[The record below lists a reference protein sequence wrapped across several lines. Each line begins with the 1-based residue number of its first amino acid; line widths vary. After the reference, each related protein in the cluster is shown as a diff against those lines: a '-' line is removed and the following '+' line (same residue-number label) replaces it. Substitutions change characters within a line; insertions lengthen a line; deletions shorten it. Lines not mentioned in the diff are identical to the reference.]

1 METPT
6 ARVMPE
12 NRYRIGASI
21 VEPYRRYYGTIGL
34 FPRLE
39 VNGRITEVQGVPGFF
54 EGSPYGDFKDKAIDA
69 KLQILREGKYTPAV
83 AVAVM
88 DPHGTRKYSS
98 QAIIASKQLFPFDF
112 SLGWGNGRLGKRPL
126 PSSGDSFRFEL
137 FTDPGQ
143 WLRDA
148 KAFGGIQ
155 FSPSDRFSLMTE
167 YSPIDYH
174 RQTNDPAQPRYFTDP
189 VPSRFNFGLRVKP
202 TRWSEIDVTY
212 QRGNQLGVNFSVAF
226 DIGRPM
232 IPIYDSPYREGP
244 EHLSDL
250 LSDRIAAGLAA
261 SGFSDIGVD
270 SDGIT
275 LQIRAQNDRYFF
287 TPRAVEVILE
297 IVAPRIPDTV
307 DYLHIQLTENG
318 IPAVDFVT
326 TRTGL
331 AMLSSGEIGLDRFFE
346 LSTFKT
352 DEDRPYVEK
361 TVKRRR
367 LDYEVKPVFDTFLN
381 DPSGFFKYRLGLTG
395 RVSAHLWKGGA
406 LVVGVEGYPVN
417 TVSTSNKPLSIP
429 VRSDI
434 VEYKK
439 EKVALG
445 RLLVEQIHKT
455 RSPLLYGR
463 IAAGLLEI
471 EYAGVDAEIALP
483 VMNGRIL
490 AGIGASA
497 VRKREPGNPFGL
509 IPGKEYY
516 TGFANGRLNIPEAD
530 LWIDV
535 KAGRFLA
542 GDEGGRVTVSKSVNG
557 VVLSA
562 WYSVTDTSEFTD
574 TFNRGYHD
582 KGISVEIP
590 IRLFLGRDS
599 KTTYRL
605 ALSPW
610 TRDVG
615 QDVDHYRTLFDYIGR
630 NTGPWLDKERK
641 EMLPIGRK

>member
-1 METPT
+1 M
-6 ARVMPE
+6 
-12 NRYRIGASI
+12 
-21 VEPYRRYYGTIGL
+21 
-34 FPRLE
+34 
-39 VNGRITEVQGVPGFF
+39 NGRITEVRGVPGFNDF
-54 EGSPYGDFKDKAIDA
+54 GAYGDYKDKAFDA
-69 KLQILREGKYTPAV
+69 KIQFLREGKYTPAV

-88 DPHGTRKYSS
+88 DHQGTRIYSS
-98 QAIIASKQLFPFDF
+98 QAVIASKQLFPFDF
-112 SLGWGNGRLGKRPL
+112 TLGWGNGRLGKRPL
-126 PSSGDSFRFEL
+126 SSTGESFGLEL
-137 FTDPGQ
+137 FTDPRQ

-155 FSPSDRFSLMTE
+155 FSPSERFSLMAE

-174 RQTNDPAQPRYFTDP
+174 RQTTDPAQPRYFTEQ
-189 VPSRFNFGLRVKP
+189 VPSRFNFGLRAKP

-212 QRGNQLGVNFSVAF
+212 QRGNRLGGNFSVAF

-232 IPIYDSPYREGP
+232 IPIYDSPYREGA
-244 EHLSDL
+244 EHRSDP
-250 LSDRIAAGLAA
+250 LSDRIAASLAA
-261 SGFSDIGVD
+261 SGFSDIGVN

-297 IVAPRIPDTV
+297 VVAPRIPDTV
-307 DYLHIQLTENG
+307 DYLHIQMTENG
-318 IPAVDFVT
+318 IPVVDFVT

-331 AMLSSGEIGLDRFFE
+331 AMLSSGEIGRDRFFE
-346 LSTFKT
+346 LSTFRT

-361 TVKRRR
+361 TVHRRW
-367 LDYEVKPVFDTFLN
+367 LDYEVKPVLETFLN
-381 DPSGFFKYRLGLTG
+381 DPSGFFKYRFGLTG
-395 RVSAHLWKGGA
+395 RVSAHPWKGGS
-406 LVVGVEGYPVN
+406 LVVGAEGYPLN
-417 TVSTSNKPLSIP
+417 TVSTSNTPLSIP

-439 EKVALG
+439 EDVALG
-445 RLLVEQIHKT
+445 RLLFEQIHKT
-455 RSPLLYGR
+455 PSPLLYGR
-463 IAAGLLEI
+463 VAAGLLEV

-483 VMNGRIL
+483 ILNGRFL
-490 AGIGASA
+490 AGIGGSA

-509 IPGKEYY
+509 ISGKDYY

-542 GDEGGRVTVSKSVNG
+542 GDEGGRMTVSKSVNG

-562 WYSVTDTSEFTD
+562 WYSVTDTSKFTD
-574 TFNRGYHD
+574 PFNRGYHD

-590 IRLFLGRDS
+590 IRLFLVRDS
-599 KTTYRL
+599 RTTYRY

-615 QDVDHYRTLFDYIGR
+615 QDVDHYRTLFDTIGR
-630 NTGPWLDKERK
+630 NAGIWLDKERK
-641 EMLPIGRK
+641 DIFLIGRK